1 MRGFGILILLL
12 WFEQMCPYEKQYD
25 TKTYVSLCLR
35 KTHWNLYLTALDVYV
50 IVHYLPCNFL
60 LFIYLKYLICYL
72 SIHLCNCFMYCLCF
86 FSLRASGFIDKSIF
100 FPALPH
106 IQGYRTKITS
116 RSLVTVTT
124 AEQSAFADL
133 EMLPLIVRCKEV
145 SIRVGVRG
153 SSCHTV
159 MWKPNQRT

>member
-60 LFIYLKYLICYL
+60 SVNVSLICYL
-72 SIHLCNCFMYCLCF
+72 Y
-86 FSLRASGFIDKSIF
+86 
-100 FPALPH
+100 
-106 IQGYRTKITS
+106 TS
-116 RSLVTVTT
+116 ST
-124 AEQSAFADL
+124 
-133 EMLPLIVRCKEV
+133 
-145 SIRVGVRG
+145 
-153 SSCHTV
+153 
-159 MWKPNQRT
+159 